1 MGNKGYDGF
10 IVTQPGGGARLPN
23 TVIAGHRRQQ
33 QEEELQQL
41 KTPAVLSTVKESK
54 EPDVKLGILVPFDDK
69 AKRIQYLRMI
79 RDYLNTQLAIVDEQL
94 AREE

>member
-10 IVTQPGGGARLPN
+10 IVTQPGGGGRLPN
-23 TVIAGHRRQQ
+23 TVIAGHRRQ
-33 QEEELQQL
+33 EEPQPL
-41 KTPAVLSTVKESK
+41 KPPAVLSTVSESK
-54 EPDVKLGILVPFDDK
+54 EPEVKLGILVPFEDK

>member
-10 IVTQPGGGARLPN
+10 IVTQPGGGGRLPN

-33 QEEELQQL
+33 QQEELQQL
-41 KTPAVLSTVKESK
+41 KTPVVLSTVKESK
-54 EPDVKLGILVPFDDK
+54 EPEVKLGILVPFDDK

>member
-10 IVTQPGGGARLPN
+10 IVTQPGGGGKLPN

-33 QEEELQQL
+33 QEELQPL
-41 KTPAVLSTVKESK
+41 KPPAVISTVSESK
-54 EPDVKLGILVPFDDK
+54 ESDVKLGILVPFEDK

-79 RDYLNTQLAIVDEQL
+79 RDYLNTQLAIVEEQL